1 MNNNIINNAIN
12 KFISGNTKTGIK
24 LLKKHII
31 KKPSDHLAIYNL
43 GYFYQQL
50 KNFELAK
57 KNYLSAIKINPNHW
71 ESKINISLIY
81 IELQE
86 YSTAL
91 KFIEDVLNIKE
102 NYQPALR
109 DKALILYHLNRYEEA
124 LNSIELSINFNNK
137 DYIALNTMG
146 IIQLGLLN
154 LEIAKETFLRA
165 IKLNNKYE
173 SSFINLGRCFEL
185 LNLPEDSIKC
195 FLEAEKLNPN
205 SLLTLNN
212 IASYYVDQG
221 NYKKGLEYYLK
232 AYEKNNKD
240 LMILSNLAKVYFY
253 LDKYKLAEEF
263 IQKCLGEDNQ
273 NDDYRKTYAAFL
285 FKQKKYSEAWHFYEG
300 RLRLAEFGNKNI
312 HARNIKDFLWDGRK
326 INANNKILVIKEQ
339 GIGDEILYGTIYADL
354 FKKFPNAKIESDPK
368 LISLFKKNFPLQKSN
383 FFSFGFFSNDTSKLK
398 KFDIVLY
405 AGSLGRIFRQKLS
418 DFSKN
423 NLFFINNKDVKKI
436 KYKLN
441 NINNNFKI
449 GISWKS
455 FREKISIGKAKS
467 IKLEN
472 LSCINNLKKISLINI
487 QYGNIKDDLERFNNK
502 HEKKIITINDIDI
515 YNDLESLGGLLSQLD
530 LLITISNSTAH
541 LAGSLGVET
550 WLITPPNHAS
560 FHYWNQLK
568 DHTPWYKNIKLYKSQ
583 AGIKKTILKI
593 KSDLKKKFNL

>member
-1 MNNNIINNAIN
+1 MHSNIINNAVN

-31 KKPSDHLAIYNL
+31 KKPSDYLAIYNL

-57 KNYLSAIKINPNHW
+57 KNYLNAIKINPNHW

-81 IELQE
+81 IELQK

-221 NYKKGLEYYLK
+221 NYKKGLAYYLK

-263 IQKCLGEDNQ
+263 IQKCLKEDSKNE
-273 NDDYRKTYAAFL
+273 DYREAYAALL
-285 FKQKKYSEAWHFYEG
+285 FKQQKYSEAWNYYEG
-300 RLRLAEFGNKNI
+300 RLRLTKFSNKNI
-312 HARNIKDFLWDGRK
+312 YANNIKDFLWCGRN
-326 INANNKILVIKEQ
+326 INTGDKILVIKEQ
-339 GIGDEILYGTIYADL
+339 GIGDEILYGNIYADL
-354 FKKFPNAKIESDPK
+354 FKNFPDAKIESDPK
-368 LISLFKKNFPLQKSN
+368 LIELFKKNFPLQKSN
-383 FFSFGFFSNDTSKLK
+383 FFPFGFFSKDTDMLK
-398 KFDIVLY
+398 IFDVVLY
-405 AGSLGRIFRQKLS
+405 AGSLGGIFRQKLS
-418 DFSKN
+418 EFSKN
-423 NLFFINNKDVKKI
+423 NLFFINNKDAKKI
-436 KYKLN
+436 KYKLDG
-441 NINNNFKI
+441 INNDYKI

-455 FREKISIGKAKS
+455 FREKVSISKAKS
-467 IKLEN
+467 IKLED
-472 LSCINNLKKISLINI
+472 LSSINNLKKISLINI
-487 QYGNIKDDLERFNNK
+487 QYGNVGGEITSFNNK
-502 HEKKIITINDIDI
+502 HQKKIFSIDNIDI
-515 YNDLESLGGLLSQLD
+515 YNDLESLGALLSQLD
-530 LLITISNSTAH
+530 LFITISNSTAH

-550 WLITPPNHAS
+550 WLITPPNHVS
-560 FHYWNQLK
+560 FHYWNQLD
-568 DHTPWYKNIKLYKSQ
+568 DHTPWYTNIKLYKSQ
-583 AGIKKTILKI
+583 AGIEKTILKI